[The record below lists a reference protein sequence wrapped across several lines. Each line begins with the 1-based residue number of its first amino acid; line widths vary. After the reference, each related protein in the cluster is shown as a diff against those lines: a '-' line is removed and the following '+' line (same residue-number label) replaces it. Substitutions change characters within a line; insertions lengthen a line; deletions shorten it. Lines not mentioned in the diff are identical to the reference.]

1 MNLSLFIVVLGG
13 RSLKSNIEIHDVR
26 WVLGETIED
35 TFPELRK
42 QWLGKKSGLH
52 IDSYKCIKYIDGYQ
66 IVISKSNKDNL
77 NSPKIEDLK
86 LWFVNLGGYNP
97 KKMYEEHEFTLVV
110 AQKAIEAKK
119 KAKINWET
127 TLKNKHN
134 DDYSGINYFE
144 QVDDL
149 HPIKIKN
156 WEIKLIPDV
165 QERSEK
171 IIPDVRRVVILH
183 QYHQAKPRLVC
194 LEL

>member
-42 QWLGKKSGLH
+42 QWLGKKRGLH
-52 IDSYKCIKYIDGYQ
+52 IDSYKCIKYVDGYK
-66 IVISKSNKDNL
+66 IVISKSNK
-77 NSPKIEDLK
+77 NSLISSKIEDLT

-97 KKMYEEHEFTLVV
+97 KKMYEEHEFNLIV
-110 AQKAIEAKK
+110 ANKANEAKK
-119 KAKINWET
+119 KAKKNWESN
-127 TLKNKHN
+127 LKNKHN
-134 DDYSGINYFE
+134 DDYSGINYLD

-156 WEIKLIPDV
+156 WEINLIPDPEDRNEKLIPDWYGY
-165 QERSEK
+165 
-171 IIPDVRRVVILH
+171 RRID
-183 QYHQAKPRLVC
+183 KF
-194 LEL
+194 

>member
-42 QWLGKKSGLH
+42 QWLGKGSGLH
-52 IDSYKCIKYIDGYQ
+52 IDSYKCIRYVDGYE
-66 IVISKSNKDNL
+66 IVISRSNKDSL
-77 NSPKIEDLK
+77 SSPRKDDFL

-110 AQKAIEAKK
+110 AKKAIEAKK

-144 QVDDL
+144 KVDDL

-165 QERSEK
+165 QERSQK
-171 IIPDVRRVVILH
+171 IIPDWYGYRRID
-183 QYHQAKPRLVC
+183 KF
-194 LEL
+194 

>member
-26 WVLGETIED
+26 WVLGEKIED

-42 QWLGKKSGLH
+42 QWLGEINGLH
-52 IDSYKCIKYIDGYQ
+52 IDSYKCIKYVDGYE
-66 IVISKSNKDNL
+66 IVISESNKGNL

-97 KKMYEEHEFTLVV
+97 KKMYEEHEFNLVV
-110 AQKAIEAKK
+110 AKKAIEAKK
-119 KAKINWET
+119 KAKKNWKEN
-127 TLKNKHN
+127 LKNKHN

-144 QVDDL
+144 KVDEL

-156 WEIKLIPDV
+156 WEINLIPDPE
-165 QERSEK
+165 ERSEN
-171 IIPDVRRVVILH
+171 
-183 QYHQAKPRLVC
+183 
-194 LEL
+194 